1 MHGVYSDVKPELPE
15 RPLIGALL
23 RLPAQAVHRRI
34 VAGLNAAGFRDL
46 RLPHMG
52 VLQYPGPDG
61 CRPHELA
68 ARAGMSKQA
77 MNQLLGSLERLG
89 YLSRRDLGEGGRGRV
104 VRFTRRGHAAWARI
118 HEILADIET
127 EWRTTLGARDFD
139 RLKKLLCDVWTSGLL
154 Q

>member
-1 MHGVYSDVKPELPE
+1 MEFIPLSSLELPE
-15 RPLIGALL
+15 NPLIGALL

-34 VAGLNAAGFRDL
+34 VAGLNEAGFRDL

-89 YLSRRDLGEGGRGRV
+89 YVTRRDAEDGGRARV
-104 VRFTRRGHAAWARI
+104 VRFTRRGRAAWARI
-118 HEILADIET
+118 HEILAEIET
-127 EWRTTLGARDFD
+127 EWRATLGDRDFS
-139 RLKKLLCDVWTSGLL
+139 RLKKLLCDVWTSDLVP
-154 Q
+154 

>member
-1 MHGVYSDVKPELPE
+1 MSSLELPE
-15 RPLIGALL
+15 NPLIGALL
-23 RLPAQAVHRRI
+23 RLPAQAIHRRI
-34 VAGLNAAGFRDL
+34 VAGLNEAGFRDL

-89 YLSRRDLGEGGRGRV
+89 YVTRRDTEDGGRARV
-104 VRFTRRGHAAWARI
+104 VRFTRRGRAAWARI
-118 HEILADIET
+118 HEILAQIET
-127 EWRTTLGARDFD
+127 EWQGTLGDRNFS
-139 RLKKLLCDVWTSGLL
+139 RLKALLCQVWTSNLVP
-154 Q
+154 